1 MLDLQTWPPPPP
13 RVNRTAGRPY
23 ILVGAALILVGIV
36 LAALAIA
43 NVRSLGGACGL
54 GIIAGVAIG
63 TGLLALLYAV
73 ARGRLRV

>member
-1 MLDLQTWPPPPP
+1 M
-13 RVNRTAGRPY
+13 A
-23 ILVGAALILVGIV
+23 GAALLVVGCV

-43 NVRSLGGACGL
+43 NVRSFGGACGL

-63 TGLLALLYAV
+63 AGLLALLCAV